1 MTEMIEDDIAIHLI
15 AGIMESGRRILG
27 EDAIKAA
34 NEVEGLDV
42 RPNGEIVVTGSED
55 YKIIGDLC
63 RAFEK
68 AMRGKLVVDVEV
80 RLNLKRGVV

>member
-1 MTEMIEDDIAIHLI
+1 MIEDDIAMHLI
-15 AGIMESGRRILG
+15 AGIIESGRRILG

-34 NEVEGLDV
+34 SEVDGLDV
-42 RPNGEIVVTGSED
+42 RSNGEIVVTGED

-68 AMRGKLVVDVEV
+68 AMRGRLVVEVEV
-80 RLNLKRGVV
+80 RLNLKRGGV

>member
-1 MTEMIEDDIAIHLI
+1 MIEDDIAIHTI
-15 AGIMESGRRILG
+15 AGIIDAGRRILG

-34 NEVEGLDV
+34 NEIEGLDV
-42 RPNGEIVVTGSED
+42 SSNGEIVVTGED
-55 YKIIGDLC
+55 YKIIGELC

>member
-1 MTEMIEDDIAIHLI
+1 MQMIEDDIAIHLI
-15 AGIMESGRRILG
+15 AGIIDAGRRILG

-42 RPNGEIVVTGSED
+42 RSNGEIVVTGSED

-68 AMRGKLVVDVEV
+68 AMRGKLVVDVDV